1 MKARATFLVGA
12 LCLAVC
18 SWAGIVSAAPAPV
31 TQGQL
36 AGELGKRLGVCDG
49 GPACVEALRALGI
62 EPPGGWQPGKPVS
75 AVDLA
80 DLTDDV
86 ILAAKEGKIPFT
98 PQRAVDL
105 LAAAC
110 IDLGLMTWDV
120 YVTAYGALGYY
131 FPPQIPPGAG
141 SGGWALRPGET
152 EGRRQP
158 LLTAGVSEAADAL

>member
-1 MKARATFLVGA
+1 MTRVSPAAAETPQGGEGMKARATFLLGA
-12 LCLAVC
+12 LFVALWC
-18 SWAGIVSAAPAPV
+18 WAGIGSAAPAPV

-49 GPACVEALRALGI
+49 GAACVEALRAMGI

-75 AVDLA
+75 ASDLA
-80 DLTDDV
+80 DLTEDV
-86 ILAAKEGKIPFT
+86 ILAAKEGRVPFT

-141 SGGWALRPGET
+141 SGGVGSPSR
-152 EGRRQP
+152 
-158 LLTAGVSEAADAL
+158 